1 MRLAPAPLVSVSVR
15 ANRPAVPSAS
25 GWPAIARGARL
36 GGNGWHRFHTVV
48 DHDRL
53 PPCVTGDS

>member
-1 MRLAPAPLVSVSVR
+1 VL
-15 ANRPAVPSAS
+15 SAS

-53 PPCVTGDS
+53 PPRVTGDS